1 MKFKRK
7 ENKMPNFY
15 FPQLNSPEFL
25 VIYWTVFAAVILFLL
40 VERWKLMTKLYL
52 EGWKSLIPIYGEFLL
67 WQHTWSGG
75 FYFLHLLFSVA
86 GSVLLQVA
94 GGNIGLLLGSL
105 LCFLAALCLY
115 ARKCL
120 HTARAFG
127 HGAMFAFG
135 LLLFPGFFD
144 GILAFSFDPYL
155 GNVS

>member
-1 MKFKRK
+1 
-7 ENKMPNFY
+7 
-15 FPQLNSPEFL
+15 
-25 VIYWTVFAAVILFLL
+25 
-40 VERWKLMTKLYL
+40 
-52 EGWKSLIPIYGEFLL
+52 
-67 WQHTWSGG
+67 
-75 FYFLHLLFSVA
+75 VA

-120 HTARAFG
+120 YTARAFG
-127 HGAMFAFG
+127 HGAMFALG
-135 LLLFPGFFD
+135 LLFFPGFFD